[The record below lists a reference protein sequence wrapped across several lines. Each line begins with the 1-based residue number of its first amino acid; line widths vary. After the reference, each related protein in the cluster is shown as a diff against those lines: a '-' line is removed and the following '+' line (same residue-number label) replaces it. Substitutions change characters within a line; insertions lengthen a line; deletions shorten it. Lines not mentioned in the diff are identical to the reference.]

1 MRLLSNFEMY
11 IKTLNPKPQMDTDN
25 ASLRP
30 KPPPLQ
36 SVREKLAKID
46 AELLQCRQRMDDLR
60 LVASLKAVEE
70 N

>member
-1 MRLLSNFEMY
+1 
-11 IKTLNPKPQMDTDN
+11 MDTDN

-60 LVASLKAVEE
+60 LAASLKAAEE